1 MFVFPFIEV
10 RFVLE
15 TILLAPPKNL
25 LTGII
30 IKGSYRPQAPLF
42 ISFQVWMGP

>member
-15 TILLAPPKNL
+15 TILLPTPKNL
-25 LTGII
+25 LAGI
-30 IKGSYRPQAPLF
+30 KTERSSNPEVPLL

>member
-15 TILLAPPKNL
+15 TILLATRKNL
-25 LTGII
+25 TIER
-30 IKGSYRPQAPLF
+30 SNCPLF
-42 ISFQVWMGP
+42 VIFQVWMGP

>member
-15 TILLAPPKNL
+15 TILLPTPKNL
-25 LTGII
+25 FAGI
-30 IKGSYRPQAPLF
+30 KTERSNHPEAPLL
-42 ISFQVWMGP
+42 ISFQVWTGP